1 MIKSRTLLVS
11 CLLTGVLTAG
21 AALAG
26 NVIETGDTAVG
37 KVLTDGSGMTLY
49 TFDKDT
55 GAVSNCYG
63 DCAVKWPPL
72 EAKANARPS
81 EKFGI
86 IIRADGSR
94 QWAYKGEAL
103 YTWFKDEAPGD
114 ITGDGVKNV
123 WHVAKP

>member
-1 MIKSRTLLVS
+1 MKNSPVFLATCLISGLL
-11 CLLTGVLTAG
+11 
-21 AALAG
+21 AASSAIAG

-49 TFDKDT
+49 TFDKDAA
-55 GAVSNCYG
+55 AVSNCNG

-72 EAKANARPS
+72 KAKSNARPS
-81 EKFGI
+81 ENFGI

-103 YTWFKDEAPGD
+103 YTWINDSEVGD
-114 ITGDGVKNV
+114 ITGDGVKGV